1 MKQVILF
8 LLFCFSLHTFSL
20 NAAVAPTVGDP
31 LAKEKAYQQKLAML
45 KKVASMNVKEFETF
59 TGKHMNA
66 VDRLLFK
73 MGQRK
78 LRNSIDEQGN
88 VSNKRLEKY
97 LKKSSDN
104 GSSGFHLGGF
114 ALGFLLGLIGVLIA
128 YVAFKDDNKQNR
140 IKWSWIGVG
149 ALIVL
154 SLLFFI

>member
-1 MKQVILF
+1 MKKVILF

-20 NAAVAPTVGDP
+20 NAAVAPTVADP
-31 LAKEKAYQQKLAML
+31 LAKEKAYQQKLAIL

-59 TGKHMNA
+59 TGKHMNV

-73 MGQRK
+73 IGQKK

-88 VSNKRLEKY
+88 VTNKRLDKY
-97 LKKSSDN
+97 LKKSADK
-104 GSSGFHLGGF
+104 SSGFHLGGF

-140 IKWSWIGVG
+140 IKWSWIGV
-149 ALIVL
+149 AAIVVL
-154 SLLFFI
+154 SLLFLL